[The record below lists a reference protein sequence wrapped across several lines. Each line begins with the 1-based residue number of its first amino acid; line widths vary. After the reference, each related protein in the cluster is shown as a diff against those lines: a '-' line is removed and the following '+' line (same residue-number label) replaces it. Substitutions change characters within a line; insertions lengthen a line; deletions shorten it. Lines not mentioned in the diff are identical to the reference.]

1 MFVIVCFYMVLSINS
16 RKGYK
21 SVQCVSKIL
30 VFMVKNKA
38 KTVYLIIYRICKNIY
53 VFCFNFLF
61 FNEMIC
67 ILRPLLKFY

>member
-1 MFVIVCFYMVLSINS
+1 M
-16 RKGYK
+16 
-21 SVQCVSKIL
+21 L
-30 VFMVKNKA
+30 VFVVKNKA

-67 ILRPLLKFY
+67 IFASVIKILLKFPTPNKEGGK

>member
-1 MFVIVCFYMVLSINS
+1 M
-16 RKGYK
+16 
-21 SVQCVSKIL
+21 L